1 MASAGMQL
9 LDLVD
14 AEDPFGC
21 PDEQILP
28 LQIEAA
34 QESFARLRGV
44 IPLLNSRADQAGINE
59 IASLV
64 DVVPL
69 LFSHTVYKSYPRSFV
84 SKGRWDRLLA
94 WYESL
99 AAQSLTDIVDLA
111 GVNNIDDFA
120 EALRRAGVSPH
131 VTSGTSGKVSLLNNT
146 IGDRERSHRIGAA
159 IFGWPRPLRTYG
171 SMWFYALVPS
181 RGYSKHI
188 EFSHSLGQIFGAP
201 ARVRFLTDEPML
213 PSQAAHSADMRL
225 RMIDGSATPADVAVF
240 EAEIEER
247 TIRQARNLQDL
258 ASDIVEHRAEPTVV
272 MGVWAQHW
280 AVMERARELGCGD
293 GEFHPDSCVYLL
305 GGLKGVSLPAD
316 HREQIYRFYGDV
328 RRFMT
333 YGMTEIDPT
342 APICEAGRYHRPPW
356 VMWLVL
362 DQDGERLAHPGDD
375 GIIDG
380 RFAVLSLN
388 HEGRWAGLITGDHV
402 NLDTGACACGRP
414 GPTILDDVVR
424 YSEEQGGDDKIGC
437 AGSMEAYMRG
447 VVSA

>member
-1 MASAGMQL
+1 MAPAGGQL
-9 LDLVD
+9 LDLLQAD
-14 AEDPFGC
+14 DPFGF

-28 LQIEAA
+28 LQIAA
-34 QESFARLRGV
+34 AHESFARLRPL
-44 IPLLNSRADQAGINE
+44 IPLLDSRAKEAGIDE
-59 IASLV
+59 ITSLD

-69 LFSHTVYKSYPRSFV
+69 LFSHTVYKSYPQSFV
-84 SKGRWDRLLA
+84 TKGRWDRLLA
-94 WYESL
+94 WYDSL
-99 AAQSLTDIVDLA
+99 SAQSLTDLVDLE
-111 GVNNIDDFA
+111 GVDNIDDFA
-120 EALRRAGVSPH
+120 EALRQAGVSPY
-131 VTSGTSGKVSLLNNT
+131 VTSGTSGKLSLLNNT
-146 IGDRERSHRIGAA
+146 LGDRDRSHRIGAA

-171 SMWFYALVPS
+171 SMRFYALGPS

-188 EFSHSLGQIFGAP
+188 EFSHSLAEIFGAP
-201 ARVRFLTDEPML
+201 GHVRFLTDEPML
-213 PSQAAHSADMRL
+213 PSHAARAAQMRL
-225 RMIDGSATPADVAVF
+225 RMIDGSATPEDVAAF
-240 EAEIEER
+240 EAEVAER
-247 TIRQARNLQDL
+247 TIRQARNMEDV
-258 ASDIVEHRAEPTVV
+258 AAEIVEHRREPLVV
-272 MGVWAQHW
+272 MGVWTQHW
-280 AVMERARELGCGD
+280 AVMERAREVGCGD

-305 GGLKGVSLPAD
+305 GGLKGAVLPPD
-316 HREQIYRFYGDV
+316 YREQIYRFYGDV
-328 RRFMT
+328 HRFMT

-362 DQDGERLAHPGDD
+362 DQEGDRLEQPNDD
-375 GIIDG
+375 GIIGG

-402 NLDTGACACGRP
+402 HLDTGTCACGRP